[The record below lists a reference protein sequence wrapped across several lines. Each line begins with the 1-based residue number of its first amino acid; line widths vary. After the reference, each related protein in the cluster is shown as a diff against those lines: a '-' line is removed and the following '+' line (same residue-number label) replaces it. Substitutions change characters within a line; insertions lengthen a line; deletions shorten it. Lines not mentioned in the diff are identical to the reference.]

1 METKHREKMSRVK
14 SVYIQ
19 WCNVYQ
25 KEPSE
30 ARFRIFTSNFLTME
44 GITKERG
51 VSMQMNKWYDCT
63 EEEYRIAME
72 TEQVQEDVIFEEEN
86 FTSASTH
93 AQDHDLADPN
103 IGTEDFEVGISL
115 EDEAKIEAESKV
127 AAEEHEIIAADTSEA
142 DLELDSVAE
151 LEVKEEESDPPK
163 LPFSPTAKTEKVES
177 ELDPFAE
184 FEEDHEQPK
193 LPFSPTARKEEVGS
207 ELDPVTKSAV
217 EEEESDSNSIKLKM
231 LAPKEKHIEDE
242 EGRKPCKLPFSP
254 TAKTEVESE
263 LEPVTKSAVEEEEPD
278 SDSIKLK
285 ILAPKDK
292 HIEDAHDDDDLEDFL
307 MHQIDGVMDFLPEE
321 TFEVDGVMD
330 FLPEETFEAIHLS
343 GPSETESS
351 ALAMSLD
358 DAVSLDDYLSSYN
371 FDVIHGGDEES
382 NSSFEPSKSKRDV
395 PHHAIEATS
404 KPRRGRKK
412 KRRNKIKKPAFI
424 SSKRKGGRLGTR
436 DDNSLVLAADSNLV
450 HRNSTTVELQ
460 YDEDEEDED
469 HYDSDSYPRP

>member
-1 METKHREKMSRVK
+1 MSRVK

-44 GITKERG
+44 GLTKERG

-86 FTSASTH
+86 STSATTH
-93 AQDHDLADPN
+93 TQDHDLADPN
-103 IGTEDFEVGISL
+103 SGTEDFEVGISL
-115 EDEAKIEAESKV
+115 EDEAKFEAESEG

-142 DLELDSVAE
+142 DLELYSVAE
-151 LEVKEEESDPPK
+151 FEVEEEERDPPK
-163 LPFSPTAKTEKVES
+163 LPSSPTAKTEEVES
-177 ELDPFAE
+177 ELDPFTE
-184 FEEDHEQPK
+184 FEEDREQPK
-193 LPFSPTARKEEVGS
+193 LPFSPTARTEEVGS
-207 ELDPVTKSAV
+207 ELD
-217 EEEESDSNSIKLKM
+217 
-231 LAPKEKHIEDE
+231 
-242 EGRKPCKLPFSP
+242 
-254 TAKTEVESE
+254 
-263 LEPVTKSAVEEEEPD
+263 PVTKSAVEEEEPD

-285 ILAPKDK
+285 MLAPKDK
-292 HIEDAHDDDDLEDFL
+292 HIEDEEDRDPSKLPFSPTAKIEVESELDPVTKSAVEEEEPDSDSIKLKMLAPKDKHIGDAHDDDDLEDYL
-307 MHQIDGVMDFLPEE
+307 MHQI
-321 TFEVDGVMD
+321 DGVMD

-343 GPSETESS
+343 GPSEMESS

-358 DAVSLDDYLSSYN
+358 DEVSLDDYVSSFN
-371 FDVIHGGDEES
+371 FDVIHEGDGES

-404 KPRRGRKK
+404 KPGRGRKK
-412 KRRNKIKKPAFI
+412 KRRNKIEKPAFI

-450 HRNSTTVELQ
+450 HSDSTTVGLQ
-460 YDEDEEDED
+460 YDEDEEVED
-469 HYDSDSYPRP
+469 HYDSDSYPQP

>member
-1 METKHREKMSRVK
+1 MSRVK

-44 GITKERG
+44 GLTKERG

-86 FTSASTH
+86 FTSATTH
-93 AQDHDLADPN
+93 TQDHDLADPN
-103 IGTEDFEVGISL
+103 SGTEDFEVGISL
-115 EDEAKIEAESKV
+115 EDEAKFEAESEV

-151 LEVKEEESDPPK
+151 FEVEEEERDPPK
-163 LPFSPTAKTEKVES
+163 LPFSPTAKTEEVES
-177 ELDPFAE
+177 ELDPFTE
-184 FEEDHEQPK
+184 FEEDREQPK
-193 LPFSPTARKEEVGS
+193 LPFSPTARTEEVGL

-217 EEEESDSNSIKLKM
+217 D
-231 LAPKEKHIEDE
+231 
-242 EGRKPCKLPFSP
+242 
-254 TAKTEVESE
+254 
-263 LEPVTKSAVEEEEPD
+263 EEEPD

-285 ILAPKDK
+285 MLAPKDK
-292 HIEDAHDDDDLEDFL
+292 HIEDAHDDDDLEDDL
-307 MHQIDGVMDFLPEE
+307 MHQI
-321 TFEVDGVMD
+321 DGVMD

-343 GPSETESS
+343 GPSEMESS

-358 DAVSLDDYLSSYN
+358 DEVSLDDYVSSFN
-371 FDVIHGGDEES
+371 FDVVHEGDEES

-404 KPRRGRKK
+404 KPGRGRKK

-450 HRNSTTVELQ
+450 HSDSTTVGLQ

-469 HYDSDSYPRP
+469 HYDSDSYPQP

>member
-1 METKHREKMSRVK
+1 MSRVK

-44 GITKERG
+44 GLTKERG

-86 FTSASTH
+86 STSATTH
-93 AQDHDLADPN
+93 TQDHDLADPN
-103 IGTEDFEVGISL
+103 SGTEDFEVGISL
-115 EDEAKIEAESKV
+115 EDEAKFEAESEV

-142 DLELDSVAE
+142 DLELYSVAE
-151 LEVKEEESDPPK
+151 FEVEEEERDPPK
-163 LPFSPTAKTEKVES
+163 LPSSPTAKTEEVES
-177 ELDPFAE
+177 ELDPFTE
-184 FEEDHEQPK
+184 FEEDREQPK
-193 LPFSPTARKEEVGS
+193 LPFSPTARTEEVGS
-207 ELDPVTKSAV
+207 ELD
-217 EEEESDSNSIKLKM
+217 
-231 LAPKEKHIEDE
+231 
-242 EGRKPCKLPFSP
+242 
-254 TAKTEVESE
+254 
-263 LEPVTKSAVEEEEPD
+263 PVTKSAVEEEEPD

-285 ILAPKDK
+285 MLAPKDK
-292 HIEDAHDDDDLEDFL
+292 HIGDAHDDDDLEDYL
-307 MHQIDGVMDFLPEE
+307 MHQI
-321 TFEVDGVMD
+321 DGVMD

-343 GPSETESS
+343 GPSEMESS

-358 DAVSLDDYLSSYN
+358 DEVSLDDYVPSFN
-371 FDVIHGGDEES
+371 FDVIHEGDGES

-404 KPRRGRKK
+404 KPGRGRKK
-412 KRRNKIKKPAFI
+412 KRRNKIEKPAFI

-450 HRNSTTVELQ
+450 HSDSTTVGLQ
-460 YDEDEEDED
+460 YDEDEEVED
-469 HYDSDSYPRP
+469 HYDSDSYPQP